1 MPPTEDRF
9 EPLVRRTIAVILL
22 GGIMGIL
29 DGSMVVA
36 AADTL
41 AERFDSS
48 LAVIGWASTGYL
60 LALTVA
66 VPVTAWAVDRVGGRR
81 LWLFGLVLFLIGSVA
96 SGLAW
101 DVGPLIAFR
110 VVQGAG
116 AGILDPL
123 MLTLL
128 IRTAGPG
135 RSGRVVGLM
144 GAVGSAGPVVGPIVG
159 GLIVQSLDW
168 RWMFFV
174 NVPIVIAAFLLAR
187 KVLPVDRPA
196 ADAPRTRLDVVGV
209 ALIGPGVAASVLALS
224 QAAEHGGLTTPYVIG
239 PLAVGLALLGVY
251 VAHAL
256 RRRRTPP
263 LIDLRMFA
271 HRGFPVGVL
280 VLAFNGVA
288 TYGALFA
295 LPLFYQQAGG
305 EGPFAA
311 GLLLAPLGVG
321 AVISMPLAGRLSDRL
336 GSRTLAVAGATLT
349 VLSALAFTFV
359 DGSTGRILPVAA
371 SLTFGLG
378 LGCTSAPTMGA
389 VFKVLPPE
397 RVAQGSSLL
406 YMLNQLGASFG
417 ITLMA
422 LLVQSAADP
431 VTGFHHVSWAL
442 VFAAAAMLAAT
453 ARVPG
458 RDRTPSPVL
467 EGASL

>member
-1 MPPTEDRF
+1 MTRTEDRL
-9 EPLVRRTIAVILL
+9 EPAVRRTVAVILL

-29 DGSMVVA
+29 DGSMVVV

-41 AERFDSS
+41 AGHFRSS

-60 LALTVA
+60 LALTIA

-81 LWLFGLVLFLIGSVA
+81 LWLFGLVLFLAGSVA

-101 DVGPLIAFR
+101 DVGSLIAFR

-128 IRTAGPG
+128 VRTAGPG
-135 RSGRVVGLM
+135 RSGRVVGIM

-174 NVPIVIAAFLLAR
+174 NVPIVIVAFALAR
-187 KVLPVDRPA
+187 RVLPADRPA
-196 ADAPRTRLDVVGV
+196 PGTARTRLDLVGV

-224 QAAEHGGLTTPYVIG
+224 QAAEHGGFTTPYVIA
-239 PLAVGLALLGVY
+239 PLAVGLALIGVY

-256 RRRRTPP
+256 RRTGQ

-271 HRGFPVGVL
+271 HRGFPPGVL
-280 VLAFNGVA
+280 VLAFNGVT

-305 EGPFAA
+305 DGPFAA
-311 GLLLAPLGVG
+311 GLLLAPLGIG

-336 GSRTLAVAGATLT
+336 GSRNLAVAGSALTL
-349 VLSALAFTFV
+349 LSALAFTFV
-359 DGSTGRILPVAA
+359 DGRVPLVAA
-371 SLTFGLG
+371 SLAIGLG
-378 LGCTSAPTMGA
+378 LGCASAPTMGV
-389 VFKVLPPE
+389 VFKILPPE

-406 YMLNQLGASFG
+406 YMLNQLGASLG
-417 ITLMA
+417 ITIVA
-422 LLVQSAADP
+422 LLFQSAVDP
-431 VTGFHHVSWAL
+431 ATGFHYASWAL
-442 VFAAAAMLAAT
+442 VIAAAAMLAAT
-453 ARVPG
+453 IGVPG
-458 RDRTPSPVL
+458 RDRTSAPVL

>member
-1 MPPTEDRF
+1 MTRTEDRL
-9 EPLVRRTIAVILL
+9 EPAVRRTVAVILL

-29 DGSMVVA
+29 DGSMVVV

-41 AERFDSS
+41 AGHFGSS

-60 LALTVA
+60 LALTIA

-81 LWLFGLVLFLIGSVA
+81 LWLFGLVLFLAGSVA

-101 DVGPLIAFR
+101 DVGPLIVFR

-128 IRTAGPG
+128 VRTAGPG

-174 NVPIVIAAFLLAR
+174 NVPIVIVAFVLAR
-187 KVLPVDRPA
+187 RVLPVDRPA
-196 ADAPRTRLDVVGV
+196 PGTARTRLDVVGV

-224 QAAEHGGLTTPYVIG
+224 QAAEHGGFTTPYVVA
-239 PLAVGLALLGVY
+239 PLAVGLVLVGLY
-251 VAHAL
+251 VSHAL
-256 RRRRTPP
+256 RRTEP
-263 LIDLRMFA
+263 LIDPRMFA
-271 HRGFPVGVL
+271 HRGFPPGVL
-280 VLAFNGVA
+280 VLAFNGVT

-295 LPLFYQQAGG
+295 LPLFYQQASGD
-305 EGPFAA
+305 GPFAA
-311 GLLLAPLGVG
+311 GLLLAPLGIG

-336 GSRTLAVAGATLT
+336 GSRNLAVAGSALTL
-349 VLSALAFTFV
+349 LSALAFTFADSGDRV
-359 DGSTGRILPVAA
+359 LPAVA
-371 SLTFGLG
+371 SLAIGLG
-378 LGCTSAPTMGA
+378 LGCASAPTMSV
-389 VFKVLPPE
+389 VFKILPPE

-406 YMLNQLGASFG
+406 YMLNQLGASLG
-417 ITLMA
+417 ITVAA
-422 LLVQSAADP
+422 LLIQSAADP
-431 VTGFHHVSWAL
+431 ATGFRHTSWAL
-442 VFAAAAMLAAT
+442 VVAATAMLAAT
-453 ARVPG
+453 TRVPG
-458 RDRTPSPVL
+458 RTPAPVL